1 MEPKWLAIRV
11 AIRLGP
17 VGPDLAATT
26 LPWRRVE
33 PDKVVP
39 VGPEHV
45 AVLTWPAPLLRP
57 EPYEPGDARLS
68 AIVIPDALLER
79 YQAAE
84 REFLAVQ
91 AELQVIAKQNGEI
104 D

>member
-1 MEPKWLAIRV
+1 MAEIYLN
-11 AIRLGP
+11 
-17 VGPDLAATT
+17 
-26 LPWRRVE
+26 VE
-33 PDKVVP
+33 WGETPFSAE
-39 VGPEHV
+39 G
-45 AVLTWPAPLLRP
+45 WPAPLLRP

-91 AELQVIAKQNGEI
+91 AELQVIAKENGEI